1 MVDALAFL
9 DEKLE
14 SYGCPPTAQAKL
26 DVIFDEIVS
35 NIVKHSNASSF
46 EIAVEFTL
54 DPRGVKLVFGDDG
67 VAYDPLAHVDPDVTL
82 ALEDRPIGGLGL
94 LMVKKMADSVSYER
108 RRDRNCFTVFKT
120 ID

>member
-9 DEKLE
+9 DENLE

-54 DPRGVKLVFGDDG
+54 DPRGVKLVFEDDG

-108 RRDRNCFTVFKT
+108 RRDCNCFTVFKT